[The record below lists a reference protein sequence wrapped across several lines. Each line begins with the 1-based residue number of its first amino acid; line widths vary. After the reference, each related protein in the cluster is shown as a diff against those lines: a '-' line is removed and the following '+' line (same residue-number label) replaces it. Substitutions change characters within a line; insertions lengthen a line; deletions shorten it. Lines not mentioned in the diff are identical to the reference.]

1 MHRKQKNQ
9 KAGILGAR
17 PLQFSVLGTRRVRSR
32 QGESERLPSYAQPCG
47 DSVGIWAPSVRVRKL
62 APFQGYLIRGNKDET
77 RGIWGLQSEKWNPR
91 QHFLSRDL
99 WEAGFQGITKEL
111 DNNEMAFQ
119 AIKMINSRLSQSLA
133 SRIFHFFV
141 QLTKNRVS
149 NIIFALTFSLFHS
162 NSCLILFSRSP
173 DVIYDP
179 KTVALWP
186 SVSYWHA
193 FWSFLNLIHSWRIFI
208 DF

>member
-1 MHRKQKNQ
+1 MRLEGFGDYGVK
-9 KAGILGAR
+9 
-17 PLQFSVLGTRRVRSR
+17 
-32 QGESERLPSYAQPCG
+32 SE
-47 DSVGIWAPSVRVRKL
+47 
-62 APFQGYLIRGNKDET
+62 IRGSIFCQE
-77 RGIWGLQSEKWNPR
+77 ICV
-91 QHFLSRDL
+91 
-99 WEAGFQGITKEL
+99 EASFQGITKEL

-179 KTVALWP
+179 KTVAL
-186 SVSYWHA
+186 
-193 FWSFLNLIHSWRIFI
+193 
-208 DF
+208 